1 MGDQNTSAK
10 ASGNRLGQSG
20 GLRRKSQAGE
30 IWKRLKKNRPAVAGM
45 TIVLSLILIAIFADF
60 LAPYPIDQMN
70 MAERLQYPSLKH
82 WMGTDNFGRDLLSR
96 MIFGARTSLLVA
108 TLAVGISL
116 FFGCV
121 AGYSAAYIGGKYETV
136 VMRIMD
142 AFLSIPSTILAI
154 SIAVSL
160 GFGVTSTAIAI
171 GISNFPVFARVARA
185 SVLTVKDSEFIEAAR
200 SIGAGSMRVLL
211 RHIVPN
217 ALAPILVQISLS
229 IANSILVISSL
240 SFLGCGI
247 QPPTPEWGSILS
259 VGREYIRDFYPFVVF
274 PGVMISVTLISFNL
288 FSDGLRDALDPR
300 LK

>member
-1 MGDQNTSAK
+1 MGDKSTAAKTSGSK
-10 ASGNRLGQSG
+10 LVRGS
-20 GLRRKSQAGE
+20 GLRRKSQMGE

-45 TIVLSLILIAIFADF
+45 AIVLSLILIAIFADF

-82 WMGTDNFGRDLLSR
+82 WMGTDNFGRDRLSR

-116 FFGCV
+116 FFGCI

-200 SIGAGSMRVLL
+200 SIGAGSMRVLM